1 MPAVSDAAISGSAAR
16 KPQHTAADAAGWAS
30 DTASN
35 REESRVQRWLV
46 LCVALMVLGPVEVHA
61 GAIPS
66 TLRMSAIPD
75 ENPTELMR
83 IYTPFAEYLQRE
95 IGIPVQFTPVV
106 DYAATV
112 EGLVAGKLDLVWFGG
127 LTHVQARIRTN
138 NTAYAIAMR
147 EEDLK
152 FRSVFITNPAA
163 NVQSL
168 EGLKGKT
175 FAFGSAGSTSGHT
188 MPRYFLLKAGIV
200 PERDFSKFSYSGAHD
215 ATALWVQAGRVDA
228 GALNIAV
235 WEKLVETKK
244 VDTAQ
249 VFVFWTTPEYVDYN
263 WTVRGDLDRGLV
275 AKITQAFLK
284 LERANPEH
292 AKLLDLHRATR
303 YVAVE
308 SEAIFQPIE
317 EAARQGG
324 LIK

>member
-1 MPAVSDAAISGSAAR
+1 MRRWIAMTAVIGLLVMFGAQG
-16 KPQHTAADAAGWAS
+16 ADAG
-30 DTASN
+30 
-35 REESRVQRWLV
+35 E
-46 LCVALMVLGPVEVHA
+46 
-61 GAIPS
+61 IPA

-112 EGLVAGKLDLVWFGG
+112 EGMAANKFDLVWFGG

-147 EEDLK
+147 EEDLQFK
-152 FRSVFITNPAA
+152 SVFITNPQA
-163 NVQSL
+163 NVKSL
-168 EGLKGKT
+168 QELQGKT

-200 PERDFSKFSYSGAHD
+200 PEQDFSKFSFSGAHD
-215 ATALWVQAGRVDA
+215 ATALWVQSGRVDA
-228 GALNIAV
+228 GALNISV
-235 WEKLVETKK
+235 WEKLIDTKK
-244 VDTAQ
+244 VDTKQ
-249 VFVFWTTPEYVDYN
+249 VFVFWTTPSYVDYN
-263 WTVRGDLDRGLV
+263 WTVRGDLDKGFV
-275 AKITQAFLK
+275 EKIKQAFLK
-284 LERANPEH
+284 LDRSNPEH

-303 YVAVE
+303 YIAVE
-308 SEAIFQPIE
+308 SEDIFRPIE

>member
-1 MPAVSDAAISGSAAR
+1 MLGLLLILG
-16 KPQHTAADAAGWAS
+16 ADAIEAG
-30 DTASN
+30 
-35 REESRVQRWLV
+35 
-46 LCVALMVLGPVEVHA
+46 EV
-61 GAIPS
+61 PT

-95 IGIPVQFTPVV
+95 IGVPVQFTPVV

-112 EGLVAGKLDLVWFGG
+112 EGMVANKLDLVWFGG

-138 NTAYAIAMR
+138 HTAYAIAMR

-152 FRSVFITNPAA
+152 FTSVFITNPRA
-163 NVQSL
+163 NVKSL
-168 EGLKGKT
+168 QELKGKT

-200 PERDFSKFSYSGAHD
+200 PEQDFSKFSFSGAHD
-215 ATALWVQAGRVDA
+215 ATALWVQSGRVDA
-228 GALNIAV
+228 GALNFSV
-235 WEKLVETKK
+235 WEKLVDTKK

-249 VFVFWTTPEYVDYN
+249 VFVFWITPPYVDYN
-263 WTVRGDLDRGLV
+263 WTVRGNLDKGFV
-275 AKITQAFLK
+275 EKIQRAFLK
-284 LERANPEH
+284 LDRSNPEH

-308 SEAIFQPIE
+308 SEDIFQPIE

>member
-1 MPAVSDAAISGSAAR
+1 MR
-16 KPQHTAADAAGWAS
+16 
-30 DTASN
+30 
-35 REESRVQRWLV
+35 RWLTMIGV
-46 LCVALMVLGPVEVHA
+46 LILLAAAVAEA
-61 GAIPS
+61 GEIPA
-66 TLRMSAIPD
+66 TLRVSAIPD

-112 EGLVAGKLDLVWFGG
+112 EGMAANKLDLVWFGG
-127 LTHVQARIRTN
+127 LTHVQARIRTGN
-138 NTAYAIAMR
+138 MAYAIAMR

-152 FRSVFITNPAA
+152 FKSVFITNPQA
-163 NVQSL
+163 NIKSL
-168 EGLKGKT
+168 EELKGKT

-200 PERDFSKFSYSGAHD
+200 PERDFSKFSFSGAHD
-215 ATALWVQAGRVDA
+215 ATALWVQSGRVDA
-228 GALNIAV
+228 GALNMSV

-244 VDTAQ
+244 VDTSQ
-249 VFVFWTTPEYVDYN
+249 VFVFWTTPPYVDYN
-263 WTVRGDLDRGLV
+263 WTVRGDLDKGLV
-275 AKITQAFLK
+275 ERIKQAFLK
-284 LERANPEH
+284 LDRSNPEH

-308 SEAIFQPIE
+308 SEDIFQPIE

>member
-1 MPAVSDAAISGSAAR
+1 MRRWLAMMAVIGVLIVLATQG
-16 KPQHTAADAAGWAS
+16 ADAG
-30 DTASN
+30 
-35 REESRVQRWLV
+35 E
-46 LCVALMVLGPVEVHA
+46 
-61 GAIPS
+61 IPA

-83 IYTPFAEYLQRE
+83 IYAPFAEYLQHE

-112 EGLVAGKLDLVWFGG
+112 EGMVANKLDLVWFGG

-152 FRSVFITNPAA
+152 FTSVFITNPQA
-163 NVQSL
+163 NIKAL
-168 EGLKGKT
+168 PELKGKT

-200 PERDFSKFSYSGAHD
+200 PEQDFSKFSFSGAHD
-215 ATALWVQAGRVDA
+215 ATALWVQSGRVDA
-228 GALNIAV
+228 GALNSSV
-235 WEKLVETKK
+235 WDKLVETKK
-244 VDTAQ
+244 VDPKE
-249 VFVFWTTPEYVDYN
+249 VFVFWTTPPYVDYN
-263 WTVRGDLDRGLV
+263 WTVRGGLEKGFV
-275 AKITQAFLK
+275 EKIKQAFLT
-284 LERANPEH
+284 LDRSNPEH

-303 YVAVE
+303 YVPVE
-308 SEAIFQPIE
+308 SEDIFQPIE

>member
-1 MPAVSDAAISGSAAR
+1 MRTWQEDGMRP
-16 KPQHTAADAAGWAS
+16 
-30 DTASN
+30 
-35 REESRVQRWLV
+35 WLV
-46 LCVALMVLGPVEVHA
+46 TLMTLIWMLIGGMLGTHA
-61 GAIPS
+61 GEIPS

-83 IYTPFAEYLQRE
+83 IYAPFAEYLQGE

-112 EGLVAGKLDLVWFGG
+112 EGMVADKLDLVWFGG

-152 FRSVFITNPAA
+152 FTSVFITNPQAR
-163 NVQSL
+163 VKSL
-168 EGLKGKT
+168 DELKGKT

-200 PERDFSKFSYSGAHD
+200 PERDFSKFSFSGAHD
-215 ATALWVQAGRVDA
+215 ATALWVQSSRVDA
-228 GALNIAV
+228 GALNSSV

-244 VDTAQ
+244 VGPAQ
-249 VFVFWTTPEYVDYN
+249 VFVFWTTPPYVDYN
-263 WTVRGDLDRGLV
+263 WTVRGELDKGLV
-275 AKITQAFLK
+275 QKIQQAFLK
-284 LERANPEH
+284 LDRANPEH

-308 SEAIFQPIE
+308 SEDIFRPIE

-324 LIK
+324 LIKD

>member
-1 MPAVSDAAISGSAAR
+1 MRRWVARVGLLILLGAMGVNAGEVPA
-16 KPQHTAADAAGWAS
+16 
-30 DTASN
+30 
-35 REESRVQRWLV
+35 
-46 LCVALMVLGPVEVHA
+46 
-61 GAIPS
+61 

-83 IYTPFAEYLQRE
+83 VYSPLAEYLQRQ

-112 EGLVAGKLDLVWFGG
+112 EGMAANKLDLVWFGG

-152 FRSVFITNPAA
+152 FTSVFITNPQA
-163 NVQSL
+163 NITALQ
-168 EGLKGKT
+168 ELKGKT

-200 PERDFSKFSYSGAHD
+200 PEQDFSKFSYSGAHD
-215 ATALWVQAGRVDA
+215 ATALWVQSGRVDA
-228 GALNIAV
+228 GAVNSSV
-235 WEKLVETKK
+235 WEKLVATKK
-244 VDTAQ
+244 VDNTQ
-249 VFVFWTTPEYVDYN
+249 VFVFWTTPPYVDYN
-263 WTVRGDLDRGLV
+263 WTVRGNLDTALV
-275 AKITQAFLK
+275 EKIKQAFLK
-284 LERANPEH
+284 LDRSNPDQ

>member
-1 MPAVSDAAISGSAAR
+1 MRRWVAIIGLLMMLGTQGVDAGEL
-16 KPQHTAADAAGWAS
+16 PTA
-30 DTASN
+30 
-35 REESRVQRWLV
+35 
-46 LCVALMVLGPVEVHA
+46 
-61 GAIPS
+61 
-66 TLRMSAIPD
+66 LRMSAIPD

-112 EGLVAGKLDLVWFGG
+112 EGMSASKLDLVWFGG
-127 LTHVQARIRTN
+127 LTHVQARIRTK

-152 FRSVFITNPAA
+152 FKSVFITNPQA
-163 NVQSL
+163 NIKSL
-168 EGLKGKT
+168 PELKGKT

-188 MPRYFLLKAGIV
+188 MPRYFLLKAGII
-200 PERDFSKFSYSGAHD
+200 PEQDFSKFSYSGAHD
-215 ATALWVQAGRVDA
+215 ATALWVQSGRVDA
-228 GALNIAV
+228 GALNFSV
-235 WEKLVETKK
+235 WEKLVDTQK

-249 VFVFWTTPEYVDYN
+249 VFVFWTTPAYVDYN
-263 WTVRGDLDRGLV
+263 WTVRGDLDKGLV
-275 AKITQAFLK
+275 EKIKQAFLK
-284 LERANPEH
+284 LDRTKPED

-303 YVAVE
+303 YVAVD
-308 SEAIFQPIE
+308 SEDIFQPIE

>member
-1 MPAVSDAAISGSAAR
+1 MRPWLAVIILVGLLIAPDTQAAEAGDVPA
-16 KPQHTAADAAGWAS
+16 
-30 DTASN
+30 
-35 REESRVQRWLV
+35 
-46 LCVALMVLGPVEVHA
+46 
-61 GAIPS
+61 

-83 IYTPFAEYLQRE
+83 IYAPFAEYLQRE
-95 IGIPVQFTPVV
+95 IGRPVKFTPVV

-112 EGLVAGKLDLVWFGG
+112 EGMAANKLDLVWFGG

-147 EEDLK
+147 EEDLRFK
-152 FRSVFITNPAA
+152 SVFITNPRAD
-163 NVQSL
+163 VKSL
-168 EGLKGKT
+168 QELKGKT

-200 PERDFSKFSYSGAHD
+200 PEQDFSKFSFSGAHD
-215 ATALWVQAGRVDA
+215 ATALWVQSERVDA
-228 GALNIAV
+228 GALNISV

-244 VDTAQ
+244 VDPAQ
-249 VFVFWTTPEYVDYN
+249 VFVFWTTPPYVDYN
-263 WTVRGDLDRGLV
+263 WTVRGDLDKGLV
-275 AKITQAFLK
+275 ERIKQAFLR
-284 LERANPEH
+284 LDRSNPEH

-308 SEAIFQPIE
+308 SEDIFQPIE

>member
-1 MPAVSDAAISGSAAR
+1 MR
-16 KPQHTAADAAGWAS
+16 
-30 DTASN
+30 
-35 REESRVQRWLV
+35 RWLTMIGV
-46 LCVALMVLGPVEVHA
+46 LILLAAAVAEA
-61 GAIPS
+61 GEIPA
-66 TLRMSAIPD
+66 TLRVSAIPD

-112 EGLVAGKLDLVWFGG
+112 EGMAANKLDLVWFGG
-127 LTHVQARIRTN
+127 LTHVQARIRTGN
-138 NTAYAIAMR
+138 MAYAIAMR

-152 FRSVFITNPAA
+152 FKSVFITNPQA
-163 NVQSL
+163 NIKSL

-200 PERDFSKFSYSGAHD
+200 PERDFSKFSFSGAHD
-215 ATALWVQAGRVDA
+215 ATALWVQSGRVDA
-228 GALNIAV
+228 GALNMSV

-244 VDTAQ
+244 VDTSQ
-249 VFVFWTTPEYVDYN
+249 VFVFWTTPPYVDYN
-263 WTVRGDLDRGLV
+263 WTVRGDLDKGLV
-275 AKITQAFLK
+275 ERIKQAFLK
-284 LERANPEH
+284 LDRSNPEH

-308 SEAIFQPIE
+308 SEDIFQPIE

>member
-1 MPAVSDAAISGSAAR
+1 MLGVQAVEAGEIPA
-16 KPQHTAADAAGWAS
+16 
-30 DTASN
+30 
-35 REESRVQRWLV
+35 
-46 LCVALMVLGPVEVHA
+46 
-61 GAIPS
+61 

-83 IYTPFAEYLQRE
+83 IYAPFAEYLGRE

-112 EGLVAGKLDLVWFGG
+112 EGMAANKLDLVWFGG

-152 FRSVFITNPAA
+152 FKSVFITNPHA
-163 NVQSL
+163 NIKSL
-168 EGLKGKT
+168 QELKGKI

-200 PERDFSKFSYSGAHD
+200 PEQDFSKFSFSGAHD
-215 ATALWVQAGRVDA
+215 ATALWVQSERVDA
-228 GALNIAV
+228 GALNFSV
-235 WEKLVETKK
+235 WEKLVDTKK
-244 VDTAQ
+244 IDTAQ
-249 VFVFWTTPEYVDYN
+249 VLVFWTTPPYVDYN
-263 WTVRGDLDRGLV
+263 WTVRGDLDKGLV
-275 AKITQAFLK
+275 EKIKQAFLK
-284 LERANPEH
+284 LDRSNPEH

-308 SEAIFQPIE
+308 SEDIFQPIE

>member
-1 MPAVSDAAISGSAAR
+1 MR
-16 KPQHTAADAAGWAS
+16 
-30 DTASN
+30 
-35 REESRVQRWLV
+35 RWLAV
-46 LCVALMVLGPVEVHA
+46 IAMIGLMIMLGTQEGEVRE
-61 GAIPS
+61 IQP

-83 IYTPFAEYLQRE
+83 IYAPFADYLQRE

-112 EGLVAGKLDLVWFGG
+112 EGMAASKLDLVWFGG

-152 FRSVFITNPAA
+152 FKSVFITNPQA
-163 NVQSL
+163 NIKSL
-168 EGLKGKT
+168 QELKGKT
-175 FAFGSAGSTSGHT
+175 FTFGSAGSTSGHT

-200 PERDFSKFSYSGAHD
+200 PEQDFSKFSFSGAHD
-215 ATALWVQAGRVDA
+215 ATALWVQSERVDA
-228 GALNIAV
+228 GALNFSV
-235 WEKLVETKK
+235 WEKLVDTKK
-244 VDTAQ
+244 VDTTQ
-249 VFVFWTTPEYVDYN
+249 VFVFWTTPPYVDYN
-263 WTVRGDLDRGLV
+263 WTVRGDLDKGL
-275 AKITQAFLK
+275 AEKIKQAFLK
-284 LERANPEH
+284 LDRSNPEH

-303 YVAVE
+303 YIAVE
-308 SEAIFQPIE
+308 SEDIFQPIE

>member
-1 MPAVSDAAISGSAAR
+1 MPRWLAMIGLLLCLG
-16 KPQHTAADAAGWAS
+16 TAAVGAG
-30 DTASN
+30 
-35 REESRVQRWLV
+35 E
-46 LCVALMVLGPVEVHA
+46 
-61 GAIPS
+61 IPA

-83 IYTPFAEYLQRE
+83 IYAPFAEYLQSQ

-112 EGLVAGKLDLVWFGG
+112 EGMAANKLDLVWFGG
-127 LTHVQARIRTN
+127 LTHVQARLRTG
-138 NTAYAIAMR
+138 NTAYAVAMR
-147 EEDLK
+147 EEDLRFK
-152 FRSVFITNPAA
+152 SVFVTNPKA
-163 NVQSL
+163 NIKSL
-168 EGLKGKT
+168 EELKGKT

-200 PERDFSKFSYSGAHD
+200 PEQDFSKFSYSGAHD
-215 ATALWVQAGRVDA
+215 ATAIWVQSGRVDA

-244 VDTAQ
+244 VDTSQ
-249 VFVFWTTPEYVDYN
+249 VFVFWTTPPYVDYN
-263 WTVRGDLDRGLV
+263 WTVRGDLDKGLV
-275 AKITQAFLK
+275 QKIQQAFLR
-284 LERANPEH
+284 LDRSNPEH

-308 SEAIFQPIE
+308 SEDIFQPIE

>member
-1 MPAVSDAAISGSAAR
+1 MGRWWMMIWLLMLAVAAVAEAGEVPA
-16 KPQHTAADAAGWAS
+16 
-30 DTASN
+30 
-35 REESRVQRWLV
+35 
-46 LCVALMVLGPVEVHA
+46 
-61 GAIPS
+61 
-66 TLRMSAIPD
+66 TLRISAIPD

-95 IGIPVQFTPVV
+95 IGLPVQFTPVV

-112 EGLVAGKLDLVWFGG
+112 EGMAANKLDLVWFGG
-127 LTHVQARIRTN
+127 LTHVQARIRTG

-152 FRSVFITNPAA
+152 FKSVFITNPQAKIK
-163 NVQSL
+163 SL
-168 EGLKGKT
+168 DELKGKT

-215 ATALWVQAGRVDA
+215 ATALWVQASRVDA
-228 GALNIAV
+228 GALNMSV
-235 WEKLVETKK
+235 WDKLVETKK
-244 VDTAQ
+244 IDTSQ
-249 VFVFWTTPEYVDYN
+249 VFVFWTTPPYVDYN
-263 WTVRGDLDRGLV
+263 WTVRGDLDKGLV
-275 AKITQAFLK
+275 DKIKQAFLK
-284 LERANPEH
+284 LDRSNPEH
-292 AKLLDLHRATR
+292 AMLLDLHRATR

-308 SEAIFQPIE
+308 SEDIFQPIE

>member
-1 MPAVSDAAISGSAAR
+1 MRRWLAAIGLLMLMAA
-16 KPQHTAADAAGWAS
+16 AVAEAG
-30 DTASN
+30 
-35 REESRVQRWLV
+35 E
-46 LCVALMVLGPVEVHA
+46 
-61 GAIPS
+61 IPA
-66 TLRMSAIPD
+66 TLRVSAIPD

-95 IGIPVQFTPVV
+95 IGIPVRFTPVV

-112 EGLVAGKLDLVWFGG
+112 EGMAANKLDLVWFGG
-127 LTHVQARIRTN
+127 LTHVQARIRTG

-152 FRSVFITNPAA
+152 FKSVFVTNPQAKI
-163 NVQSL
+163 QSL
-168 EGLKGKT
+168 EELKGKT

-228 GALNIAV
+228 GALNMSV

-244 VDTAQ
+244 VDASQ
-249 VFVFWTTPEYVDYN
+249 VFVFWTTPPYVDYN
-263 WTVRGDLDRGLV
+263 WTVRGDLDKGLV
-275 AKITQAFLK
+275 DKIKQAFLK
-284 LERANPEH
+284 LEPSNPEH
-292 AKLLDLHRATR
+292 AKLLELHRATR

-308 SEAIFQPIE
+308 SEDIFKPIE

>member
-1 MPAVSDAAISGSAAR
+1 MRRWVAIVGLLILLGAMAVNAGEVPA
-16 KPQHTAADAAGWAS
+16 
-30 DTASN
+30 
-35 REESRVQRWLV
+35 
-46 LCVALMVLGPVEVHA
+46 
-61 GAIPS
+61 

-83 IYTPFAEYLQRE
+83 VYSPFAEYLQRQ

-112 EGLVAGKLDLVWFGG
+112 EGMAANKLDLVWFGG
-127 LTHVQARIRTN
+127 LTHVQARIRTH

-152 FRSVFITNPAA
+152 FTSVFITNPQA
-163 NVQSL
+163 NIKSL
-168 EGLKGKT
+168 QELKGKT

-200 PERDFSKFSYSGAHD
+200 PEQDFSKFSYSGAHD
-215 ATALWVQAGRVDA
+215 ATALWVQSGRVDA
-228 GALNIAV
+228 GAVNSSV

-244 VDTAQ
+244 VDHTQ
-249 VFVFWTTPEYVDYN
+249 VFVFWTTPAYVDYN
-263 WTVRGDLDRGLV
+263 WTVRGNLDGGLVEKIKRAFLTLDRS
-275 AKITQAFLK
+275 
-284 LERANPEH
+284 NPDH
-292 AKLLDLHRATR
+292 VRLLDLHRATR

-308 SEAIFQPIE
+308 SEDIFQPIE

>member
-1 MPAVSDAAISGSAAR
+1 MMALVVIVVGM
-16 KPQHTAADAAGWAS
+16 AD
-30 DTASN
+30 
-35 REESRVQRWLV
+35 
-46 LCVALMVLGPVEVHA
+46 VHA
-61 GAIPS
+61 AAVPQ
-66 TLRMSAIPD
+66 TLRVSAIPD

-95 IGIPVQFTPVV
+95 VGIPVQFTPVV

-112 EGLVAGKLDLVWFGG
+112 EGMVAGKLDLVWFGG

-152 FRSVFITNPAA
+152 FKSVFITNPTAD
-163 NVQSL
+163 VKSL
-168 EGLKGKT
+168 EALKGKT

-188 MPRYFLLKAGIV
+188 MPRYFLLKAGII
-200 PERDFSKFSYSGAHD
+200 PERDFSKFSFSGAHD
-215 ATALWVQAGRVDA
+215 ATALWVQSGRVDA
-228 GALNIAV
+228 GALNMSV
-235 WEKLVETKK
+235 WDKLVETNK
-244 VDTAQ
+244 VDTTQ

-263 WTVRGDLDRGLV
+263 WTVRGDLDPGLV
-275 AKITQAFLK
+275 EKIKHAFLK
-284 LERANPEH
+284 LDRANPEH

-308 SEAIFQPIE
+308 SDDIFQPIE

>member
-1 MPAVSDAAISGSAAR
+1 MRRRFVMIGLLILM
-16 KPQHTAADAAGWAS
+16 AG
-30 DTASN
+30 T
-35 REESRVQRWLV
+35 
-46 LCVALMVLGPVEVHA
+46 VAEAGEV
-61 GAIPS
+61 PT
-66 TLRMSAIPD
+66 TLRVSAIPD

-112 EGLVAGKLDLVWFGG
+112 EGMAANKLDLVWFGG
-127 LTHVQARIRTN
+127 LTHVQARIRTG

-147 EEDLK
+147 EEDLRFK
-152 FRSVFITNPAA
+152 SVFITNPQAKIT
-163 NVQSL
+163 SL
-168 EGLKGKT
+168 EELKGKT

-200 PERDFSKFSYSGAHD
+200 PERDFSKFSFSGAHD

-228 GALNIAV
+228 GALNMSV

-244 VDTAQ
+244 VDTSQ
-249 VFVFWTTPEYVDYN
+249 VFVFWTTPPYVDYN
-263 WTVRGDLDRGLV
+263 WTVRGDLDKGLV
-275 AKITQAFLK
+275 DKIKRAFLK
-284 LERANPEH
+284 LERSNPEH

-308 SEAIFQPIE
+308 SEDIFQPIE

>member
-1 MPAVSDAAISGSAAR
+1 MR
-16 KPQHTAADAAGWAS
+16 
-30 DTASN
+30 
-35 REESRVQRWLV
+35 RWLG
-46 LCVALMVLGPVEVHA
+46 MLGLLLGLGAQAIEAGEV
-61 GAIPS
+61 PT

-75 ENPTELMR
+75 ENPTELLR

-95 IGIPVQFTPVV
+95 IGVPVQFTPVV

-112 EGLVAGKLDLVWFGG
+112 EGMVANKLDLVWFGG

-138 NTAYAIAMR
+138 DTAYAIAMR

-152 FRSVFITNPAA
+152 FTSVFITNPHA
-163 NVQSL
+163 NIKSL
-168 EGLKGKT
+168 QELKGKT

-188 MPRYFLLKAGIV
+188 MPRYYLLKAGIV
-200 PERDFSKFSYSGAHD
+200 PEQDFSKFSFSGAHD
-215 ATALWVQAGRVDA
+215 ATALWVQSGRVDA
-228 GALNIAV
+228 GALNFSV
-235 WEKLVETKK
+235 WEKLVDTKK

-249 VFVFWTTPEYVDYN
+249 VFLFWTTPPYVDYN
-263 WTVRGDLDRGLV
+263 WTVRGNLDNGFV
-275 AKITQAFLK
+275 EKIKRAFLK
-284 LERANPEH
+284 LDRSNPDH

-308 SEAIFQPIE
+308 SEDIFQPIE

>member
-1 MPAVSDAAISGSAAR
+1 MR
-16 KPQHTAADAAGWAS
+16 
-30 DTASN
+30 
-35 REESRVQRWLV
+35 RWLAMIG
-46 LCVALMVLGPVEVHA
+46 LLILMAAAVAEA
-61 GAIPS
+61 GEIPA
-66 TLRMSAIPD
+66 TLRVSAIPD

-112 EGLVAGKLDLVWFGG
+112 EGMAANKLDLVWFGG
-127 LTHVQARIRTN
+127 LTHVQARIRTG

-152 FRSVFITNPAA
+152 FKSVFITNPQAKIK
-163 NVQSL
+163 SI
-168 EGLKGKT
+168 EELKGKT

-215 ATALWVQAGRVDA
+215 ATALWVQSGRVDA
-228 GALNIAV
+228 GALNMSV

-244 VDTAQ
+244 VDSSQ
-249 VFVFWTTPEYVDYN
+249 VFVFWTTPPYVDYN
-263 WTVRGDLDRGLV
+263 WTVRGDLDKGLV
-275 AKITQAFLK
+275 EKIKQAFLK
-284 LERANPEH
+284 LDRSNPEH

-308 SEAIFQPIE
+308 SEDIFQPIE

>member
-1 MPAVSDAAISGSAAR
+1 MQRCLVMIGLWILIVATVAEAGEIPA
-16 KPQHTAADAAGWAS
+16 
-30 DTASN
+30 
-35 REESRVQRWLV
+35 
-46 LCVALMVLGPVEVHA
+46 
-61 GAIPS
+61 
-66 TLRMSAIPD
+66 TLRVSAIPD

-112 EGLVAGKLDLVWFGG
+112 EGMAANKLDLVWFGG
-127 LTHVQARIRTN
+127 LTHVQARIRTG

-147 EEDLK
+147 EEDLQFK
-152 FRSVFITNPAA
+152 SVFITNPQAKIK
-163 NVQSL
+163 SL
-168 EGLKGKT
+168 EELKGKT

-215 ATALWVQAGRVDA
+215 ATALWVQASRVDA
-228 GALNIAV
+228 GALNMSV
-235 WEKLVETKK
+235 WDKLVETKK
-244 VDTAQ
+244 VDTSQ
-249 VFVFWTTPEYVDYN
+249 VFVFWTTPPYVDYN
-263 WTVRGDLDRGLV
+263 WTVGGDLDKGLV
-275 AKITQAFLK
+275 DKIKQAFLK
-284 LERANPEH
+284 LERSNPEH

-308 SEAIFQPIE
+308 SEDIFQPIE

>member
-1 MPAVSDAAISGSAAR
+1 MR
-16 KPQHTAADAAGWAS
+16 
-30 DTASN
+30 
-35 REESRVQRWLV
+35 RWLTV
-46 LCVALMVLGPVEVHA
+46 IGLSILMAAAVAEA
-61 GAIPS
+61 GEIPA
-66 TLRMSAIPD
+66 TLRVSAIPD

-112 EGLVAGKLDLVWFGG
+112 EGMAANKLDLVWFGG
-127 LTHVQARIRTN
+127 LTHVQARIRTGN
-138 NTAYAIAMR
+138 RAYAIAMR

-152 FRSVFITNPAA
+152 FKSVFITNPQAKIK
-163 NVQSL
+163 SL
-168 EGLKGKT
+168 EELKGKT

-228 GALNIAV
+228 GALNMSV

-244 VDTAQ
+244 VDTSQ
-249 VFVFWTTPEYVDYN
+249 VFVFWTTPPYVDYN
-263 WTVRGDLDRGLV
+263 WTVRGDLDKGLV
-275 AKITQAFLK
+275 DKIKQAFLK
-284 LERANPEH
+284 LDPSNPEH
-292 AKLLDLHRATR
+292 TKLLELHRATR

-308 SEAIFQPIE
+308 SEDIFQPIE

>member
-1 MPAVSDAAISGSAAR
+1 MRGWLAGIGLLMLMAAAVAEAGEIPA
-16 KPQHTAADAAGWAS
+16 
-30 DTASN
+30 
-35 REESRVQRWLV
+35 
-46 LCVALMVLGPVEVHA
+46 
-61 GAIPS
+61 
-66 TLRMSAIPD
+66 TLRVSAIPD

-95 IGIPVQFTPVV
+95 IGIPVRFTPVV

-112 EGLVAGKLDLVWFGG
+112 EGMAANKLDLVWFGG
-127 LTHVQARIRTN
+127 LTHVQARIRTG

-152 FRSVFITNPAA
+152 FKSVFVTNPQAKI
-163 NVQSL
+163 QSL
-168 EGLKGKT
+168 EELKGKT

-228 GALNIAV
+228 GALNMSV

-244 VDTAQ
+244 VDTSQ
-249 VFVFWTTPEYVDYN
+249 VFVFWTTPPYVDYN
-263 WTVRGDLDRGLV
+263 WTVRGDLDKGLV
-275 AKITQAFLK
+275 DKIKQAFLK
-284 LERANPEH
+284 LEPSNPEH
-292 AKLLDLHRATR
+292 AKLLALHRATR

-308 SEAIFQPIE
+308 SEDIFKPIE

>member
-1 MPAVSDAAISGSAAR
+1 MR
-16 KPQHTAADAAGWAS
+16 
-30 DTASN
+30 
-35 REESRVQRWLV
+35 RCLMLWLLTMLIGV
-46 LCVALMVLGPVEVHA
+46 GDLHA
-61 GAIPS
+61 GEVPS

-83 IYTPFAEYLQRE
+83 IYTPFAEYLRRE

-112 EGLVAGKLDLVWFGG
+112 EGMAAGKLDLVWFGG

-147 EEDLK
+147 EEDLR

-163 NVQSL
+163 NVKAL
-168 EGLKGKT
+168 EELKGKT

-200 PERDFSKFSYSGAHD
+200 PEEDFSKFSFSGAHD
-215 ATALWVQAGRVDA
+215 ATALWVQSGRVDA
-228 GALNIAV
+228 GALNISV

-244 VDTAQ
+244 VDTSQ

-263 WTVRGDLDRGLV
+263 WTVRGDLDPGLV
-275 AKITQAFLK
+275 AKIKQAFLK
-284 LERANPEH
+284 LDRSNAEH
-292 AKLLDLHRATR
+292 AKLLDLHRAAR

-308 SEAIFQPIE
+308 SEEIFQPIE

>member
-1 MPAVSDAAISGSAAR
+1 MRRRFVMIGLLILM
-16 KPQHTAADAAGWAS
+16 AG
-30 DTASN
+30 T
-35 REESRVQRWLV
+35 
-46 LCVALMVLGPVEVHA
+46 VAEAGEV
-61 GAIPS
+61 PT
-66 TLRMSAIPD
+66 TLRVSAIPD

-112 EGLVAGKLDLVWFGG
+112 EGMAANKLDLVWFGG
-127 LTHVQARIRTN
+127 LTHVQARIRTG

-147 EEDLK
+147 EEDLRFK
-152 FRSVFITNPAA
+152 SVFITNPQAKIT
-163 NVQSL
+163 SL
-168 EGLKGKT
+168 EELKGKM

-200 PERDFSKFSYSGAHD
+200 PERDFSKFSFSGAHD

-228 GALNIAV
+228 GALNMSV

-244 VDTAQ
+244 VDTSQ
-249 VFVFWTTPEYVDYN
+249 VFVFWTTPPYVDYN
-263 WTVRGDLDRGLV
+263 WTVRGDLDKGLV
-275 AKITQAFLK
+275 DKIKRAFLK
-284 LERANPEH
+284 LERSNPEH

-308 SEAIFQPIE
+308 SEDIFQPIE